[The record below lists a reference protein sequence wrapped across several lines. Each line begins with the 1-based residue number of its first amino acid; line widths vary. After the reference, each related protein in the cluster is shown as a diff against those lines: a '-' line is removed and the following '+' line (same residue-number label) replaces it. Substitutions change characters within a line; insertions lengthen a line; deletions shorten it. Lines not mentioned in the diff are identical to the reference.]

1 MINNKHQVLEKVKEK
16 NLSSINLFQNI
27 NNIQDSNY
35 EKEKM
40 NT

>member
-1 MINNKHQVLEKVKEK
+1 MNNNNPQVFEKVKEK
-16 NLSSINLFQNI
+16 NLSSIDLFQNI

>member
-1 MINNKHQVLEKVKEK
+1 MINNKPQVLEKVKEK

>member
-1 MINNKHQVLEKVKEK
+1 MINNKPQVLEKVKEN

>member
-1 MINNKHQVLEKVKEK
+1 MINNKHQVLENVKEK

>member
-1 MINNKHQVLEKVKEK
+1 MNNNKPQVLEKVKEK